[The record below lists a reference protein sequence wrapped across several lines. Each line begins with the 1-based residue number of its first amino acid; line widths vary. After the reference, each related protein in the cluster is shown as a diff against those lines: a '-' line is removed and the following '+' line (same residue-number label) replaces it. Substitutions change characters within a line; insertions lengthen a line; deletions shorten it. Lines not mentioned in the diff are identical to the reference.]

1 MYFYG
6 RVLGFPSTYGS
17 DLQPMFIDNLD
28 EQQAAGG
35 DKTEL

>member
-6 RVLGFPSTYGS
+6 RVLGFHATYSS

-28 EQQAAGG
+28 PEPS
-35 DKTEL
+35 DRTEL